1 MFGILPG
8 PAYWNRGTQ
17 MAGLIEDEAG
27 HAPSRGFAGG
37 YHLETIPVGFAVF
50 GAVMMP
56 GEYARDI
63 EKYTHFAGMWICG
76 EDLPQAKNRITR
88 DTAKKD
94 KFGLAFPH
102 VHYDDTS
109 MTNGCAITRLL
120 KAARSTSRWAEKVY
134 EAMPFASS
142 HNMGSCRMSE
152 RPEDGVCNKWGQ
164 SHEIPNLFISDG
176 SQFSTSA
183 APNPTLTI
191 VALTIRQADY
201 IADQMAKRAI

>member
-1 MFGILPG
+1 MPG
-8 PAYWNRGTQ
+8 PVYWNRGTQ

-56 GEYARDI
+56 GAWGKEYARDI

-109 MTNGCAITRLL
+109 MTNGCGAQGRAIYESLGRESLRGDAIRLGPQHGQL
-120 KAARSTSRWAEKVY
+120 PHERAARGWPV
-134 EAMPFASS
+134 
-142 HNMGSCRMSE
+142 
-152 RPEDGVCNKWGQ
+152 
-164 SHEIPNLFISDG
+164 
-176 SQFSTSA
+176 
-183 APNPTLTI
+183 
-191 VALTIRQADY
+191 
-201 IADQMAKRAI
+201 

>member
-1 MFGILPG
+1 MPG
-8 PAYWNRGTQ
+8 PVYWNRGTQ

-76 EDLPQAKNRITR
+76 EDLRQAKNRITR

-109 MTNGCAITRLL
+109 MTNGCAITRWPRDLRVAGQR
-120 KAARSTSRWAEKVY
+120 KSTRRRHSSRATTWAVAA
-134 EAMPFASS
+134 
-142 HNMGSCRMSE
+142 
-152 RPEDGVCNKWGQ
+152 
-164 SHEIPNLFISDG
+164 
-176 SQFSTSA
+176 
-183 APNPTLTI
+183 
-191 VALTIRQADY
+191 
-201 IADQMAKRAI
+201 